1 MTNTK
6 TTTKREIETKAKN
19 EQRILQSA
27 EKLKSITDNS
37 NNIVNVKAIE
47 IMQRLKETKNVNDTV
62 FVNLCYSLATI
73 LIQSKL
79 KSLNGNE
86 KTFNENNVELK
97 KEIAIITNTNG
108 NGLKYDTYIKT
119 LNELYYKEYNQNG
132 DVVIKCK
139 DKKQAQQIEK
149 QLAQLNQF
157 ESGLELLQDITVKLF
172 AYINQALEKGIEN
185 ASDTFLLDSYVITI
199 PHSKV
204 YRNGNIK
211 PVELWQ
217 QTTTNH
223 IKELSKEISRYI
235 EHLKQVKETS
245 VCYDALE
252 TEIFN
257 EQTNEYETITTYHK
271 VNAISVCDVTD
282 YNGKLVTQ
290 TANTQ
295 TENLIENILEK
306 ANFTRV
312 QAYIFKHHFTNN
324 ESMQEIADK
333 LKISLKNVEMQMTR
347 IKAKCVETG
356 LFEKYGLFASDIKT
370 ISNAEKSQQ
379 IICKDTDNNYICT
392 FESLGKASKT
402 LNISKGC
409 LSECLKGKRKTVK
422 GYIFEYSR

>member
-204 YRNGNIK
+204 YRNGNTK
-211 PVELWQ
+211 PAELWQ